1 MKRRFLDIPS
11 LDGMRAGSILLVFA
25 AHSGFENVISGGLGV
40 TVFFVLSGYLITT
53 LLDAEWER
61 TATVSMRDFYLRR
74 TFRILPLVYLVLA
87 LVAAL
92 TLVGWI
98 GVGDVSVAGT
108 LSQFLHFGNYFAI
121 LRPDVHLMDGTGV
134 YWSLAVE
141 EHFYVVLPIV
151 FVLTR
156 RAGWDGRRQAVAFAW
171 ASAAVLAWRCVLVYR
186 FDVST
191 VRTYQATD
199 TRIDALLI
207 GCIAALFDNPA
218 RPTDTTGNRRRD
230 AWAAAMGF
238 VLILASLA
246 IRDPGFR
253 ETLRYTVQA
262 LAVVAIMRFVVRY
275 PSSLLGAVLNVR
287 PVVWLG
293 RLSYAFYLVHHVILI
308 EMERRGVGQGARFA
322 LALPLSAG
330 IAWALHRLV
339 DSRAFAVRDRL
350 MARRTGH
357 VESPA
362 LVGSGAPDPAGMGVR
377 PR

>member
-1 MKRRFLDIPS
+1 MKRRFIDIPS

-53 LLDAEWER
+53 LLDFEWER

-74 TFRILPLVYLVLA
+74 TFRILPLAYLILA

-92 TLVGWI
+92 TLIGWI

-121 LRPDVHLMDGTGV
+121 LRPDVHLMDGTSV

-156 RAGWDGRRQAVAFAW
+156 RAGWGGRRQAIAFAW
-171 ASAAVLAWRCVLVYR
+171 VSAAVLAWRCVLVYG

-191 VRTYQATD
+191 LRTYLATD

-207 GCIAALFDNPA
+207 GCIAALVDNPA
-218 RPTDTTGNRRRD
+218 RPSGTGGNRRRD
-230 AWAAAMGF
+230 SWSAAAGI
-238 VLILASLA
+238 VLIIASLA
-246 IRDPGFR
+246 IRDHGFR
-253 ETLRYTVQA
+253 ETFRYTIQA
-262 LAVVAIMRFVVRY
+262 VAVVAIMRFVVRY
-275 PSSLLGAVLNVR
+275 PSSLLAGALNLG

-293 RLSYAFYLVHHVILI
+293 RVSYAFYLIHHVILI
-308 EMERRGVGQGARFA
+308 ELQRRGVGQAGQIV
-322 LALPLSAG
+322 LGLPLSAG

-339 DSRAFAVRDRL
+339 DRRAFAVRDRL
-350 MARRTGH
+350 VAGRRGR
-357 VESPA
+357 VEAPVA
-362 LVGSGAPDPAGMGVR
+362 EGSTPLEPAGITIRRG
-377 PR
+377 